1 MMSHAT
7 SVENIVTIVGVR
19 FRPAG
24 RIYNFDPQGQTY
36 TTGQYVIVETVRGTE
51 AGRVVVASK
60 KVAESDLSDP
70 LKPVLRLASE
80 DELRMMLSFKSKEKD
95 ALVQC
100 AHHVAHHR
108 LPMKLVEAEYTFDG
122 SRLTFYFTADE
133 RVDFRALVRDLA
145 ATFRTRIELRQI
157 GARDQAKLQ
166 GGVGPCGKTLCCS
179 SWITEFGVVSIKMAK
194 EQDLPLNPSKISG
207 VCGRLLCCLA
217 YENDNY
223 IQAKQMLPQVGTILP
238 TASGPGR
245 VVSLN
250 VPKSS
255 VEVML
260 ESGVIIQVPV
270 GQSDR
275 SQYACRCDTCGA
287 NKSNAGKSSVNQVDV
302 EIENAS
308 QAILRSKENTKGV
321 MNNAPTDGSCS
332 CGGNCGKKECTC
344 GKNTGGKSNSGCGS
358 CSAKRSMSSPSNSHD
373 KSGRYSSAGGRS
385 AWGTDAG
392 PAPRFREG

>member
-1 MMSHAT
+1 MVLAT
-7 SVENIVTIVGVR
+7 STEKIVTIVGIR

-24 RIYNFDPQGQTY
+24 RIYYFDPQGQTY

-51 AGRVVVASK
+51 AGRVVLAAK
-60 KVAESDLSDP
+60 KLAESDLTDP

-80 DELRMMLSFKSKEKD
+80 DELRVMLSFKSKEKD

-100 AHHVAHHR
+100 ARHVAEHN

-166 GGVGPCGKTLCCS
+166 GGVGMCGKTLCCS
-179 SWITEFGVVSIKMAK
+179 SWITDFGVVSIKMAK

-207 VCGRLLCCLA
+207 VCGRLLCCLS

-223 IQAKQMLPQVGTILP
+223 VQAKQIMPQVGTMLNTP
-238 TASGPGR
+238 SGPGK

-250 VPKSS
+250 VPKEY

-260 ESGVIIQVPV
+260 ESGVTIQVPV
-270 GQSDR
+270 HQQAEQKLS
-275 SQYACRCDTCGA
+275 
-287 NKSNAGKSSVNQVDV
+287 GK
-302 EIENAS
+302 
-308 QAILRSKENTKGV
+308 G
-321 MNNAPTDGSCS
+321 
-332 CGGNCGKKECTC
+332 
-344 GKNTGGKSNSGCGS
+344 GCGS
-358 CSAKRSMSSPSNSHD
+358 CKANRANGGKCGSGCGGGGSCGCGSGGCATGGGSCGSCGVKRITSQN
-373 KSGRYSSAGGRS
+373 
-385 AWGTDAG
+385 
-392 PAPRFREG
+392 

>member
-1 MMSHAT
+1 MLPAT
-7 SVENIVTIVGVR
+7 SVENSVTVVGIR

-24 RIYNFDPQGQTY
+24 RIYHFDPQGQSY
-36 TTGQYVIVETVRGTE
+36 RTGQYVIVETVRGTE
-51 AGRVVVASK
+51 AGRVVIAAK
-60 KVAESDLSDP
+60 KIAESDLSDP

-80 DELRMMLSFKSKEKD
+80 DELRMMLSFKSREKD

-100 AHHVAHHR
+100 ARHVAQHQ

-179 SWITEFGVVSIKMAK
+179 SWITDFGVVSIKMAK

-207 VCGRLLCCLA
+207 VCGRLLCCLS

-223 IQAKQMLPQVGTILP
+223 IQAKQLMPQVGTMLDTP
-238 TASGPGR
+238 SGWGK
-245 VVSLN
+245 VVSIN
-250 VPKSS
+250 VPKES

-260 ESGVIIQVPV
+260 ESGVIIQVP
-270 GQSDR
+270 
-275 SQYACRCDTCGA
+275 
-287 NKSNAGKSSVNQVDV
+287 AGRADEQKQGNQ
-302 EIENAS
+302 
-308 QAILRSKENTKGV
+308 G
-321 MNNAPTDGSCS
+321 G
-332 CGGNCGKKECTC
+332 CGGCAPHNRSTRKRKRPAVASAATC
-344 GKNTGGKSNSGCGS
+344 RKCI
-358 CSAKRSMSSPSNSHD
+358 A
-373 KSGRYSSAGGRS
+373 GRLS
-385 AWGTDAG
+385 TVLP
-392 PAPRFREG
+392 PAAMVMKYCHRIWRLRPVT